1 MTSRIIRKIL
11 SPNDVGSTG
20 GHQAGILIPKD
31 ERILSFF
38 PKLDGRQLN
47 PRTHVVFEDE
57 SGTHWEFAFIYYNNR
72 FFGGTR
78 NEYRLTR
85 MTRYIREA
93 GLQSADE
100 VILSRDGNGRYFID
114 HQTASTAV
122 PLSSNKSIL
131 KLSGGWRVIDISK

>member
-31 ERILSFF
+31 QRILSFF
-38 PKLDGRQLN
+38 PSLDTRQLN
-47 PRTHVVFEDE
+47 PRAHVVFEDE
-57 SGTHWEFAFIYYNNR
+57 TGKCWEFAFIYYNNR
-72 FFGGTR
+72 LFGGTR

-85 MTRYIREA
+85 MTRYLREA

-100 VILSRDGNGRYFID
+100 VILSHDENGRYFIS
-114 HQTASTAV
+114 HQSGSTSV
-122 PLSSNKSIL
+122 PISSNKSIL